1 MSTFGGAGIMLGSW
15 GENDWVLSGNAR
27 WFALACVLLV
37 VVVALYYVFT
47 YILDALNK
55 DKKQGMDG
63 RLPGEVL
70 SRNLSWTG
78 GEPSQIGQGGVMADP
93 NYGAARDDA
102 ILAMSRGDAVKQ
114 GLMAG
119 RGYDMPSFWSADSV
133 NRESQQQRFNMK
145 DGELLGFRVNKPVQG
160 AASGSAEA
168 PLSDAKL
175 QGTLLGQSQ
184 LQY

>member
-47 YILDALNK
+47 YIIDALNK
-55 DKKQGMDG
+55 DKKQGMAG
-63 RLPGEVL
+63 VVPINART
-70 SRNLSWTG
+70 WTNQV
-78 GEPSQIGQGGVMADP
+78 SDQIGLVGVQADA
-93 NYGAARDDA
+93 NAIAAQDDM
-102 ILAMSRGDAVKQ
+102 LSAMSRGDAVKQ
-114 GLMAG
+114 GLMGG
-119 RGYDMPSFWSADSV
+119 RGYDMPSFWSADAV
-133 NRESQQQRFNMK
+133 NRESQQQRFNIK
-145 DGELLGFRVNKPVQG
+145 DGDVQGFRVNKALQG
-160 AASGSAEA
+160 LSGGGAEA